1 MRDMPVGTE
10 RARCRGES
18 RARYPSGVSAPPQC
32 RIELDAVAAR
42 ARGAA
47 GRWLRPRLEARVRRD
62 LGPRR
67 EAIAG
72 ARSDLEGA
80 ASRLPLLRSRLAE
93 LRARAHVGPLTPDM
107 TVHALLLAHPGAVA
121 ALAARGLPACGDCA
135 VGADETLAEA
145 ARLEG
150 FDLPAL
156 LAALSES
163 VSA

>member
-1 MRDMPVGTE
+1 
-10 RARCRGES
+10 
-18 RARYPSGVSAPPQC
+18 
-32 RIELDAVAAR
+32 
-42 ARGAA
+42 
-47 GRWLRPRLEARVRRD
+47 
-62 LGPRR
+62 
-67 EAIAG
+67 
-72 ARSDLEGA
+72 
-80 ASRLPLLRSRLAE
+80 
-93 LRARAHVGPLTPDM
+93 M